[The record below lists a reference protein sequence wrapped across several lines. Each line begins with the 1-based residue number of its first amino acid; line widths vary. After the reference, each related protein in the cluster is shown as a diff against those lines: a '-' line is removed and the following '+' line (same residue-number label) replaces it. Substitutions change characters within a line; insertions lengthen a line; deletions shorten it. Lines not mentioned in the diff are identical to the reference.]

1 MRPGLGLGDPN
12 PASAG
17 FYTSRPR
24 TCGDPGPD
32 PDHPTKARSR
42 QLGRRQRGAAA
53 PPRSAAQ
60 PPAVHPSA
68 QPVRCTAQACRC
80 CARGAERGLRGAA
93 AQPSAPRALQPQRAL
108 PCAPSTAAARPRR
121 PQAGPGAHLLALV
134 PKVAVGQ
141 LERVPVADDRVELL
155 SQINQLGLGLH
166 HDRALAGGRR
176 DGAMEA
182 SGAGVAKGNGSGH
195 LRTLG
200 GQQWSRLCRNRA
212 TDAAGSKAGAIIPRN

>member
-53 PPRSAAQ
+53 PPRSAAH
-60 PPAVHPSA
+60 VH
-68 QPVRCTAQACRC
+68 QAAHASRC
-80 CARGAERGLRGAA
+80 CARGAECRLRGAA

-108 PCAPSTAAARPRR
+108 PCAPSTAATPPRR
-121 PQAGPGAHLLALV
+121 PQAGPGAHLLVLA
-134 PKVAVGQ
+134 PKFCVGQ
-141 LERVPVADDRVELL
+141 LERVPVADDRIELL